1 MCVVGGGV
9 YFLEILPNLGE
20 RHGRSSL
27 YIQGLEKVRIVVMFW
42 GKLKE
47 TFFFNLVNDGY
58 VCVCVCVQLCPT
70 LFKLWTEAHQAP
82 LSMGFSRQEYGS
94 ELPVS
99 SSRGSSRPKD

>member
-9 YFLEILPNLGE
+9 YFLEIWPNLGE

-58 VCVCVCVQLCPT
+58 VCVCVCSVVSDS
-70 LFKLWTEAHQAP
+70 FQAMDGGP
-82 LSMGFSRQEYGS
+82 
-94 ELPVS
+94 P
-99 SSRGSSRPKD
+99 GSSVHGIFQARVRE